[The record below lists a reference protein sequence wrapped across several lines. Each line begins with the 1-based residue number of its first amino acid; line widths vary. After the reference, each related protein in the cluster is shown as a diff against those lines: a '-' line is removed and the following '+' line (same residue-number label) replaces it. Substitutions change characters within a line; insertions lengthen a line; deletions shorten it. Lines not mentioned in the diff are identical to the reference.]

1 MYTEFMK
8 LNIHRNPPKT
18 FRIKK
23 PRYSFSPKE
32 SFSYLFNGYFDV
44 PSQLIDLRQHL
55 D

>member
-23 PRYSFSPKE
+23 PRYSFRPKE
-32 SFSYLFNGYFDV
+32 SFSYFLTDTLMSFPN
-44 PSQLIDLRQHL
+44 SLI
-55 D
+55 